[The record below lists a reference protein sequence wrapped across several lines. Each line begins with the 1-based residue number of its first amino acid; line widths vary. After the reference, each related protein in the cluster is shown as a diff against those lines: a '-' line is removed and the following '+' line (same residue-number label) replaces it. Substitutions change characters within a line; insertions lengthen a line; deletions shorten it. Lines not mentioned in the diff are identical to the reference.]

1 MMKLGLDK
9 KVAIVTGAATGIG
22 YEIVRQLLLEGA
34 RVTMNDIDSTELDR
48 AARTF
53 ENYEDQLL
61 LVAGNAGDTSFI
73 SSMVS
78 QTVKKFGSIDV
89 VVANAG
95 LTVFG
100 DFLSFEESDFRRV
113 MDLNLLGSFFLVQ
126 SASKVMKSSGQG
138 GSVILL
144 SSVVGVQAY
153 PRMTAYAMTKAALR
167 MLAKSLVPELSP
179 VGIRINAVAPGATL
193 TERTRE
199 EMDNYAGTWGDI
211 TPLKRV
217 SNPSDIA
224 QTVLFLASGKS
235 SQITGQTIVVDGGMT
250 AQGIYPG
257 MYDND

>member
-179 VGIRINAVAPGATL
+179 LGIRINAVAPGATL

-199 EMDNYAGTWGDI
+199 EMDDYAGTWGDI

-235 SQITGQTIVVDGGMT
+235 SQITG
-250 AQGIYPG
+250 
-257 MYDND
+257 